1 METNPT
7 KSGTG
12 SLVAGGIAAIVA
24 SVCCVGPVVLIML
37 GVGGTWVANLT
48 ALEPYRPI
56 FVGAAL
62 VFLGLA
68 FRKLHPVPAACAPG
82 QACAVPAN
90 RKRQRL
96 MFWLVAIL
104 VLALLGFP
112 WYASIFY

>member
-1 METNPT
+1 MESNSS

-12 SLVAGGIAAIVA
+12 SLVAGGIAALIA
-24 SVCCVGPVVLIML
+24 SVCCLGPLVLLAL
-37 GVGGTWVANLT
+37 GIGGAWVANLT

-68 FRKLHPVPAACAPG
+68 FRKLYLVPAACAPG
-82 QACAVPAN
+82 QACAVQVS

-96 MFWLVAIL
+96 MFWLVAIP
-104 VLALLGFP
+104 VLALLTFP